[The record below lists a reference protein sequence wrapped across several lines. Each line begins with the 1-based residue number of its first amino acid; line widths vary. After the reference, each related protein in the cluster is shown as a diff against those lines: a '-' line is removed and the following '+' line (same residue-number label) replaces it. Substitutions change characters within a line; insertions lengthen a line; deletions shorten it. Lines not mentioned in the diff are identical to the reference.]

1 MQRSQ
6 RQNEDVRFR
15 MNITKSTIAISVTIA
30 LHKWRHQ
37 TLASIAGG
45 TLCYVLLVQM
55 VF

>member
-1 MQRSQ
+1 MD
-6 RQNEDVRFR
+6 NLLPLVVNAVGGIPEA
-15 MNITKSTIAISVTIA
+15 IAIGVTVA

-37 TLASIAGG
+37 TLVSIAGG